1 MSTDSTDKTE
11 PTPDL
16 KRKRKTEVRIKA
28 RDAGEM
34 MDYDAVVRR
43 SGGEVIE
50 ISGSTY
56 CDTKECLRQ
65 MLRRVLTERR
75 NPPEDVEKAVRHV
88 VSYLFTSVKS
98 LHANQA
104 SAFLNL
110 PVAVEAEI
118 GLELNLYRLDGG
130 EDEDEEECVGWYA
143 EVRTTFL
150 GYDGAASVDG
160 FHEFRKELMLGEY
173 LDDAVAE
180 KLTKELT
187 GLAELACNV
196 SPDKT

>member
-1 MSTDSTDKTE
+1 
-11 PTPDL
+11 
-16 KRKRKTEVRIKA
+16 
-28 RDAGEM
+28 M
-34 MDYDAVVRR
+34 MDYEAAVRR
-43 SGGEVIE
+43 SGGEVIK

-65 MLRRVLTERR
+65 ILRRVLTERR

-130 EDEDEEECVGWYA
+130 EDEDEEEYVGWYA
-143 EVRTTFL
+143 EVRTTFS
-150 GYDGAASVDG
+150 GCDGTCIDS
-160 FHEFRKELMLGEY
+160 FHEFKKELTLGEY
-173 LDDAVAE
+173 LDDDAVK
-180 KLTKELT
+180 KLMRELT
-187 GLAELACNV
+187 GLAKLAYNV